1 MFAYVVAMNV
11 KPEGS
16 TGRLSRPLLA
26 GRASAASVAEL
37 AGPWLGTAV
46 LPFVL
51 VFYLAMQGGGYD
63 PIVRGE
69 VGIAAWWILVL
80 GVAVGELPRRRPT
93 VAASGALVL
102 LALFA
107 VWVGLGISGAE
118 SSERAIGELARVL
131 SLLGVFALAIA
142 GQGAGGLRRTIGA
155 VATAI
160 ALVGGLALLSR
171 LEPGWFPSNVTAQ
184 FLPETG
190 SRLGYPI
197 NYWNGLATL
206 VVIGVPLLLT
216 VSLSAARIPIRA
228 LAAAA
233 IPALVLTGFFT
244 LSRGGALELAAAL
257 AVLAVLWPR
266 RLAALPV
273 VAVTALGS
281 ILLVIGGL
289 QRDALQDA
297 LQNQAAISQGDS
309 MLAMVLVVCVGVG
322 LLVTALSYAERH
334 ALLPSLR
341 PSRRQAG
348 ALAGAAAAILVAVGL
363 AAGAPG
369 ELSDR
374 WQEFKTP
381 IAEGS
386 TAERFTSASGNGR
399 YEYWQA
405 SVDAF
410 ESEPLTGIGPGS
422 YEFWWAREG
431 SVPGFVRDA
440 HSLYLETL
448 AEMGIVGLALLVGLL
463 GWVLAAA
470 LVRMRDAATVQQRM
484 LLAGALAAMVA
495 FLVAAA
501 IDWVWEITVLPV
513 AFLLLAAAVVGDR
526 GGPTPSARLEVRA
539 ERAPKAAP
547 RSTPRAV
554 LIRGAFVLAA
564 LIALALIAIPLASDK
579 ALRASQAAA
588 AAGQFG
594 PALEDA
600 SEADRLEPYAA
611 TPNLQKALLLEAQG
625 DLNGA
630 LAAATEATADE
641 PTNWRTWL
649 TRSRIE
655 AESGEAEASVR
666 SYRRARS
673 LNPRSPLFQG
683 G

>member
-16 TGRLSRPLLA
+16 TGRLSQPLLA

-80 GVAVGELPRRRPT
+80 GVAVGELPRRRPA
-93 VAASGALVL
+93 VAASGALAL

-118 SSERAIGELARVL
+118 SSERAIAELARVL

-142 GQGAGGLRRTIGA
+142 AQGPGGLRRTIGA
-155 VATAI
+155 VATAV

-216 VSLSAARIPIRA
+216 VSLSAARIPVRA

-233 IPALVLTGFFT
+233 IPPLVLTGFFT

-257 AVLAVLWPR
+257 SVLAVLWPR

-297 LQNQAAISQGDS
+297 LQNEAAISQGDS

-322 LLVTALSYAERH
+322 LLVTALSYAERF

-348 ALAGAAAAILVAVGL
+348 ALAGAAAVIVVVVGL

-381 IAEGS
+381 IEEGS

-463 GWVLAAA
+463 GWVLAAGV
-470 LVRMRDAATVQQRM
+470 VRMREANVQQRM

-513 AFLLLAAAVVGDR
+513 AFLLLAAALVGDR
-526 GGPTPSARLEVRA
+526 GGPRSSARLVARA
-539 ERAPKAAP
+539 EQAPKAAP
-547 RSTPRAV
+547 RSRARGV
-554 LIRGAFVLAA
+554 LIRGALVLAA
-564 LIALALIAIPLASDK
+564 LVALALVAIPLASDK

-588 AAGQFG
+588 ASGQFG
-594 PALEDA
+594 PALDDA

-611 TPNLQKALLLEAQG
+611 TPNLQKALLLETQG
-625 DLNGA
+625 DLVGA
-630 LAAATEATADE
+630 LAAVTEATMDE